1 MRKLYYVPIVHS
13 PEEFGSLAKSFLEI
27 KKRMHG
33 SQAEKIYRER
43 INRFWKEIRSRL
55 KREGLDTQEKCQ
67 CLHIYVDGLPK
78 TDENL
83 IFQKVV
89 QDLIS
94 QKLPQYLIIQ
104 ELLEKGATIHGTESI
119 KLLLEEHSMWTN
131 TVKGISPDLKRKAV
145 LLQERDQFIAK
156 RINETL
162 PKNEIGILFI
172 GAAHKVYNELKRFS
186 DIKMILFKGGD

>member
-13 PEEFGSLAKSFLEI
+13 PEELGSLAKSLLEI
-27 KKRMHG
+27 EKKVHG
-33 SQAEKIYRER
+33 PQAEKIYRER

-55 KREGLDTQEKCQ
+55 KREGLNTQEKCQ
-67 CLHIYVDGLPK
+67 CLYIYADGLPK
-78 TDENL
+78 TEDL
-83 IFQKVV
+83 LFQKVV

-119 KLLLEEHSMWTN
+119 KLLLEEHNMWTN
-131 TVKGISPDLKRKAV
+131 TVKGISPDSKRKAE
-145 LLQERDQFIAK
+145 LLQERDEFIAK

-186 DIKMILFKGGD
+186 DIKIILF